1 AAGGLGAP
9 SGVGARRL
17 GRRAPH
23 RRRDPGQPGRARAG
37 RRHRARRPL
46 LRRRVAHHGRVD
58 AGREDQGSARLRRRD
73 QPVGRARAPVQRLA
87 DRLAGFLVYFALA
100 AAGLTFLVTGDVR
113 ATIAVVIVAGAC
125 GIAAGTP
132 LAILGGI
139 GQSARLGAI
148 VKGGV
153 HLETLGRVDTVVLDK
168 TGTLTYGRPAV
179 QRVLAVDG
187 VSPEA
192 VLDAAA
198 AAEQRSEHPLGQ
210 TIVAHARA
218 QKRPVVEPDR
228 FSYTPG
234 RGIAAEVADA
244 TVLVGNRAWMRE
256 RGVVMSDASGTGIGR
271 ETAASAA
278 SE

>member
-1 AAGGLGAP
+1 AAAIGELFTALVITLFVLAAEVLEGMT
-9 SGVGARRL
+9 VQR
-17 GRRAPH
+17 GRRAI
-23 RRRDPGQPGRARAG
+23 RDLLEFLPREVSVRRAG
-37 RRHRARRPL
+37 SVCAVSADELGIGDAILVNPGGQ
-46 LRRRVAHHGRVD
+46 VPVD
-58 AGREDQGSARLRRRD
+58 GTVLS
-73 QPVGRARAPVQRLA
+73 
-87 DRLAGFLVYFALA
+87 
-100 AAGLTFLVTGDVR
+100 
-113 ATIAVVIVAGAC
+113 TIAVVIVAGAC

-139 GQSARLGAI
+139 GRAARLGAI

-187 VSPEA
+187 VSPDA

-234 RGIAAEVADA
+234 RGIAAEVAAA

-256 RGVVMSDASGTGIGR
+256 RGVVMPDAGVAGIVGD
-271 ETAASAA
+271 TAASAV
-278 SE
+278 